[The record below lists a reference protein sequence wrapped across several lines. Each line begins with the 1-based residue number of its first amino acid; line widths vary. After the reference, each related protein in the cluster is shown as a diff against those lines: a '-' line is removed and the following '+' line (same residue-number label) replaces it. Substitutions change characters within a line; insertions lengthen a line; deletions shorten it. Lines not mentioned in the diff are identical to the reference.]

1 MDEPYSSNLAPD
13 TDDAEDPPLIA
24 FEPVPLRSR
33 HDGWTVDKQY
43 AFIQALAE
51 TGIVEEACRR
61 VGMSRTSAD
70 KLRSR
75 PSGTHFRRAWQTA
88 LDYAL
93 YRVEENAHRRARDGV
108 ARPIFYKGEQVGE
121 WRYYDERLTAFLLR
135 CYRPERYGRAR
146 ELQPH
151 ELDEFG
157 EDMGPEDPGITLDG
171 GLSGIEFQ
179 ARDVPLEDLDDELE
193 APLYDGAEGS

>member
-1 MDEPYSSNLAPD
+1 MDEPHSNNLKPA
-13 TDDAEDPPLIA
+13 TGGSEDQPVIP
-24 FEPVPLRSR
+24 FDPVPLRSR
-33 HDGWTVDKQY
+33 HDGWTVEKQY

-75 PSGTHFRRAWQTA
+75 PSGAHFRRAWQTA
-88 LDYAL
+88 VDYAL
-93 YRVEENAHRRARDGV
+93 YRLEENAHRRSREGV
-108 ARPIFYKGEQVGE
+108 PRPIFYKGEQVGE

-135 CYRPERYGRAR
+135 SYRPERYGRAR
-146 ELQPH
+146 ELQPQRRD
-151 ELDEFG
+151 ELG

-171 GLSGIEFQ
+171 GLSAVEWR
-179 ARDVPLEDLDDELE
+179 AWDVPLEDLEDELE
-193 APLYDGAEGS
+193 AGPDDGAEGS